1 MQRILLS
8 LCTGTLLLF
17 VQPKAQA
24 QEQPS
29 SFKKNLIGGSIGF
42 GYAKNTDPVT
52 LLDRTN
58 TNISFAPIYAYYLK
72 PNFAIGASLGY
83 TYNKNEHND
92 GFAEQKYNY
101 YTFRPFIRFEIPL
114 WQSKF
119 SIYNDLGLS
128 GTYIKVS
135 QSVDSTS
142 SNYDLWSAGAF
153 WEPGIMFRIKSNIAL
168 QASLGSLVSY
178 DYEKRDGG
186 YTHSFGIR
194 TNRNGTDEFKIGIN
208 FLF

>member
-24 QEQPS
+24 QDQPP
-29 SFKKNLIGGSIGF
+29 SFKRNLIGGSIGL

-58 TNISFAPIYAYYLK
+58 TYISFAPVYAYYLK
-72 PNFAIGASLGY
+72 PSFAIGAALAY
-83 TYNKNEHND
+83 TYNKNENN
-92 GFAEQKYNY
+92 GGYAKQKYNA

-114 WQSKF
+114 WQSRF
-119 SIYNDLGLS
+119 SIYNDLAVYGS
-128 GTYIKVS
+128 YIKSS
-135 QSVDSTS
+135 QEVDSISTKA
-142 SNYDLWSAGAF
+142 DLWSAGAF

-178 DYEKRDGG
+178 TYEHRDGG
-186 YTHSFGIR
+186 YTHSFGVR
-194 TNRNGTDEFKIGIN
+194 TDRSGTDDFKIGIN